1 MDHAGRRNNQM
12 ETRRLRQS
20 LDFVFPPDPG
30 ALRLLSALRATL
42 AGVLTF
48 LLVILLE
55 TVVAVPDTDR
65 ILGFALALFIT
76 ATVRDGTPRQQLVTT
91 ALAPLAAF
99 FATTVAALLLDRP
112 IAAAAVVPLIMFAA
126 TYGASRGPRYASLGT
141 VAVIAYT
148 LGLVTRQPPD
158 TLPIRFVVLV
168 IAAADAA
175 LIRRVLLRENPAA
188 ELARLSR
195 AILAGVGRALD
206 KIAAAVAAGRWT
218 EPARD
223 EIGRDLR
230 RLSET
235 MLLAQ
240 GRVAALPEQ
249 ALDEKAQ
256 VGQLLK
262 IELATERV
270 ARVAMRDMGTPADRV
285 SLLASLQAVRR
296 GETPPSSR
304 STARLSVTL
313 DLLGQVMH
321 DPPEETVTTSAPPSA
336 KAVSGLHPALQTAI
350 AAGLAI
356 LGGDLVSP
364 NRWYWAA
371 FAAFVM
377 FQGTHSRG
385 ESIKKGWQFMVGTL
399 AGVVFGM
406 LAATLL
412 SGHEILTMAA
422 IIVAVFLAFQAN
434 VAAYVVMMFWITVI
448 LGLLFGMLGYFTP
461 DLLLMRL
468 KEAATGAACGA
479 LVATLVMVRRDG
491 TAALEARI
499 AFLRALRDL
508 LRSASGA
515 LLGEKSEPGL
525 AAQVL
530 IAAQRFHD
538 LIALG
543 QSGGYRPAGLAS
555 PREKSERER
564 MLLLEPIEEWA
575 SELGNLAMQPA
586 KLEDPALIRSVR
598 ETAAHI
604 DETLADLIDRWTAGS
619 SAKSVASEPTED
631 LGETPRGELANRA
644 ARLLLRIDTALVNLA
659 SR

>member
-1 MDHAGRRNNQM
+1 
-12 ETRRLRQS
+12 L

-30 ALRLLSALRATL
+30 ALRLLAALRATL

-48 LLVILLE
+48 LLVMLLG
-55 TVVAVPDTDR
+55 TVATIPDADR

-76 ATVRDGTPRQQLVTT
+76 ATVRDGTPRQQLITT
-91 ALAPLAAF
+91 AIAPFAAF
-99 FATTVAALLLDRP
+99 AAATLAALLLDQP
-112 IAAAAVVPLIMFAA
+112 IATAAVIPLIMFAA

-148 LGLVTRQPPD
+148 IGLVTRLPPD
-158 TLPIRFVVLV
+158 TLPMRFVVLM
-168 IAAADAA
+168 IAAANAA
-175 LIRRVLLRENPAA
+175 VIRRVLLPEKPQA

-195 AILAGVGRALD
+195 AIDAGIRNVLD
-206 KIAAAVAAGRWT
+206 KIAAAITSGAWT
-218 EPARD
+218 ERARAD
-223 EIGRDLR
+223 LQHDLR

-235 MLLAQ
+235 ILLAQ
-240 GRVAALPEQ
+240 GRVAALSGE
-249 ALDEKAQ
+249 ASAEKAH
-256 VGQLLK
+256 VRQLLK
-262 IELATERV
+262 IELATERT
-270 ARVAMRDMGTPADRV
+270 ARVALRDLETPADQT

-296 GETPPSSR
+296 GETPAPSE
-304 STARLSVTL
+304 STARLSATL
-313 DLLGQVMH
+313 GLLSQVMH
-321 DPPEETVTTSAPPSA
+321 DPPEEMVTASTPPSVSA
-336 KAVSGLHPALQTAI
+336 RSGLRPALQTAI

-356 LGGDLVSP
+356 LGGNLVSP

-385 ESIKKGWQFMVGTL
+385 ESLKKGVQFMIGTL

-412 SGHEILTMAA
+412 SGHEMLSMAA

-434 VAAYVVMMFWITVI
+434 AAAYVVMMFWITVI

-468 KEAATGAACGA
+468 EEAATGAACGA

-491 TAALEARI
+491 TAALEARL
-499 AFLRALRDL
+499 AFLRALREL

-515 LLGEKSEPGL
+515 LLGDKSQLGL
-525 AAQVL
+525 AAQIL
-530 IAAQRFHD
+530 TAAQRFHD
-538 LIALG
+538 LIALS
-543 QSGGYRPAGLAS
+543 QNGGYRPAGLAS
-555 PREKSERER
+555 PREKTERDR
-564 MLLLEPIEEWA
+564 ILLLEPIEEWA
-575 SELGNLAMQPA
+575 SELGNLALQPA
-586 KLEDPALIRSVR
+586 ELDDPTLIRSVR

-604 DETLADLIDRWTAGS
+604 DETLADLIDRWATAS
-619 SAKSVASEPTED
+619 PFTQVPSEPAED
-631 LGETPRGELANRA
+631 LGATPRGEIANRA

>member
-1 MDHAGRRNNQM
+1 MQK
-12 ETRRLRQS
+12 RRLRQS

-30 ALRLLSALRATL
+30 ALRLLAALRATL

-55 TVVAVPDTDR
+55 SFVAVPDTDR
-65 ILGFALALFIT
+65 ILGFAVALFIT

-91 ALAPLAAF
+91 ALAPFAAF

-148 LGLVTRQPPD
+148 LGLVTRQPAD
-158 TLPIRFVVLV
+158 TLPMRFVVLI

-195 AILAGVGRALD
+195 AIHAGVGRALD
-206 KIAAAVAAGRWT
+206 KIAAAVAVGSWT
-218 EPARD
+218 EPARA
-223 EIGRDLR
+223 EVTRDLR
-230 RLSET
+230 RLSDT

-240 GRVAALPEQ
+240 GRVAALPGQ
-249 ALDEKAQ
+249 ALDEKAH
-256 VGQLLK
+256 VRQLLK
-262 IELATERV
+262 LELATERV
-270 ARVAMRDMGTPADRV
+270 SRVALRDMGTPSDRV

-296 GETPPSSR
+296 GETPPPSQ

-321 DPPEETVTTSAPPSA
+321 DPPEETVTTSAPSA
-336 KAVSGLHPALQTAI
+336 NAVSGLRPALQTAI

-385 ESIKKGWQFMVGTL
+385 ESIKKGLQFMVGTL

-422 IIVAVFLAFQAN
+422 IIIAVFLAFQAN

-508 LRSASGA
+508 LRIASRA
-515 LLGEKSEPGL
+515 LLGDKSEPDL
-525 AAQVL
+525 AGHIL

-538 LIALG
+538 LIALS

-555 PREKSERER
+555 PREKTERER

-575 SELGNLAMQPA
+575 SELGNLALQPA
-586 KLEDPALIRSVR
+586 KLKDPALIVSVR

-604 DETLADLIDRWTAGS
+604 DETLAGLIDRWAAGS

>member
-1 MDHAGRRNNQM
+1 MG
-12 ETRRLRQS
+12 TRRLRQL

-30 ALRLLSALRATL
+30 ALRLLAALRATL

-48 LLVILLE
+48 LLVMLLE

-76 ATVRDGTPRQQLVTT
+76 ATVRDGTPRQQLTTT
-91 ALAPLAAF
+91 AIAPLAAF
-99 FATTVAALLLDRP
+99 FATTLAALLLDRP

-148 LGLVTRQPPD
+148 ISLVTRQPPD
-158 TLPIRFVVLV
+158 TLPMRFVVLI

-175 LIRRVLLRENPAA
+175 LIRRVLLPENPQA
-188 ELARLSR
+188 ELTRLSR
-195 AILAGVGRALD
+195 AIHAGVGGALD
-206 KIAAAVAAGRWT
+206 KIAAAVTVGSWT
-218 EPARD
+218 EPARA
-223 EIGRDLR
+223 EVARDLR

-240 GRVAALPEQ
+240 GRVAALPGE
-249 ALDEKAQ
+249 APGEKAQ
-256 VGQLLK
+256 VRQLLK
-262 IELATERV
+262 LELATERA
-270 ARVAMRDMGTPADRV
+270 ARVALRDMGTQADRV
-285 SLLASLQAVRR
+285 SLLASLQAVRH
-296 GETPPSSR
+296 GETPPPSG
-304 STARLSVTL
+304 STARLSATL

-321 DPPEETVTTSAPPSA
+321 DPPEKAVTASAPPPV
-336 KAVSGLHPALQTAI
+336 KTPSGLRPALQTAI

-377 FQGTHSRG
+377 FQGTRSRG

-399 AGVVFGM
+399 AGVIFGM

-422 IIVAVFLAFQAN
+422 IIIAVFLAFQAN

-461 DLLLMRL
+461 DLLLVRL
-468 KEAATGAACGA
+468 KEAATGAGCGA
-479 LVATLVMVRRDG
+479 LVAALVMVRRDG

-499 AFLRALRDL
+499 AFLRALRQL
-508 LRSASGA
+508 LHGASAA
-515 LLGEKSEPGL
+515 LLGDKSEPDL
-525 AAQVL
+525 AGHIL
-530 IAAQRFHD
+530 MAAQRFHD
-538 LIALG
+538 LNALS
-543 QSGGYRPAGLAS
+543 QGGGLRPAGVAS
-555 PREKSERER
+555 SRDKTERER

-575 SELGNLAMQPA
+575 SELGNLALQPA
-586 KLEDPALIRSVR
+586 KLEDFALIRSVR

-604 DETLADLIDRWTAGS
+604 DDTLSNLIDRWATASPAGPI
-619 SAKSVASEPTED
+619 AGEPTAE
-631 LGETPRGELANRA
+631 LGVAPRDDFANRA